1 MFFVSKASPF
11 LLLFYYV
18 LGVGNKVAMF
28 SVLTICR
35 YFGVS
40 LSKMTFLCVL
50 GDGEWGGGGGRGA
63 GYVWNLSKFS
73 VLLGGIVRMWVRTFS

>member
-28 SVLTICR
+28 TVLTICR

-50 GDGEWGGGGGRGA
+50 GDGGRGMC
-63 GYVWNLSKFS
+63 GIYQNSRYF
-73 VLLGGIVRMWVRTFS
+73 LGGIVRMWVRTFS